1 MFILLYLNRETYVKQ
16 FKTRREYLPKGIMKN
31 YNVIKNF
38 YDQPSDSDM
47 KWYEDIRKLTIGQGD
62 NYTTGCLLDYE

>member
-1 MFILLYLNRETYVKQ
+1 
-16 FKTRREYLPKGIMKN
+16 MKN

-47 KWYEDIRKLTIGQGD
+47 KRYEDIRKLTIGQGD
-62 NYTTGCLLDYE
+62 DYTPGCLLDYE